1 MLPIGLSTSCFRCGQ
16 PLAGTGECTTC
27 HGPPLSERET
37 PRLLAREIPLDRR
50 KNRESPAVPLPAP
63 GPHSHPM
70 APVAPVPRREEPP
83 VHRATLKYGQRALVP
98 DGDVAIQ
105 WVDEEEEL
113 VFQLLATPREGT
125 PTAPVV
131 AVLPAEALTVD
142 DGVPDALPR
151 PTRDIPARPAPPWK
165 RLAAFALDVALL
177 VGAVVLLLVLASKA
191 AGLRPAWLHAAP
203 SVIKPAL
210 ALLCMLST
218 IYASAFAM
226 LWSGRT
232 LGFRLCGLHLVDGTG
247 QPPSAARAGA
257 RLLLSLLSA
266 VPLLAGYWL
275 ALWDAEGQAFHDR
288 LTKTWVVEL
297 VPPPKSL
304 RGRR

>member
-1 MLPIGLSTSCFRCGQ
+1 MLPSGLSSLCFRCGQ
-16 PLAGTGECTTC
+16 HLAGAGECSTC
-27 HGPPLSERET
+27 SGPPLSERET
-37 PRLLAREIPLDRR
+37 PRLLARDIPLDRR

-63 GPHSHPM
+63 GPQSHPM
-70 APVAPVPRREEPP
+70 TPVPPVPRRAEPP

-98 DGDVAIQ
+98 ETDVPIQ

-113 VFQLLATPREGT
+113 VFQLLSTPREGT

-131 AVLPAEALTVD
+131 AVLPAEVLTVD
-142 DGVPDALPR
+142 DVVPAALPR

-165 RLAAFALDVALL
+165 RLAAFVLDVALL
-177 VGAVVLLLVLASKA
+177 VGSVTLLLVLASKA
-191 AGLRPAWLHAAP
+191 AGLRPSWLQAAP
-203 SVIKPAL
+203 VVIKPAL
-210 ALLCMLST
+210 ALLCMLAT

-247 QPPSAARAGA
+247 QPPSSARAGA

-304 RGRR
+304 HGRR